1 MTRRHLIAV
10 AIGLATIVASLA
22 QPLWIRVTGDDV
34 ALAIRPV
41 DPLSFFRGNYVDL
54 TYVVDAGAPGNL
66 RSGDAAFVVFD
77 DARPASAVRVEPS
90 RPDLGAG
97 ETCIRGRVRFGGE
110 VGFPQLEQFFVT
122 AEQGREL
129 EQNLSDLVG
138 VIRTTSSCR
147 AILVD
152 LEPR

>member
-10 AIGLATIVASLA
+10 AIGLTTIVASLA
-22 QPLWIRVTGDDV
+22 QPLWIRATGDEV

-41 DPLSFFRGNYVDL
+41 DPLSLFRGNYVDL
-54 TYVVDAGAPGNL
+54 TYDVAATAPRDL
-66 RSGDAAFVVFD
+66 SSGDAAFVVFD
-77 DARPASAVRVEPS
+77 DARPASAVRVEAS
-90 RPDLGAG
+90 RPDLAAG
-97 ETCIRGRVRFGGE
+97 ETCIRGRVRFGGN
-110 VGFPQLEQFFVT
+110 VGFPELEQFFVT

-129 EQNLSDLVG
+129 EQNLSNLVA